1 MEFALVAVPFLFL
14 LIAAMDLGRY
24 FITQHSLRTLTS
36 EAARSA
42 VVNCFGLGAWP
53 FATAVPSPQQVWANV
68 PFLNSSLQR
77 VPVGWPRVPGTAA
90 RSAAV

>member
-1 MEFALVAVPFLFL
+1 MKFALVAVPFLFL

-24 FITQHSLRTLTS
+24 FITQHSLRTL
-36 EAARSA
+36 AARSA
-42 VVNCFGLGAWP
+42 VVKCFGLGAWP